1 MGVPIAGI
9 AFLERGENEI
19 KRIPGIMAL
28 KLFMEQTVRSVKKD
42 TMEKTLDL
50 LGKILTEIPIYRLS
64 CDMTEAAVKT
74 SYNGMKV

>member
-1 MGVPIAGI
+1 MILPQVQTIRDILDSDAI
-9 AFLERGENEI
+9 CVVTKENT
-19 KRIPGIMAL
+19 
-28 KLFMEQTVRSVKKD
+28 FS
-42 TMEKTLDL
+42 KTLDL